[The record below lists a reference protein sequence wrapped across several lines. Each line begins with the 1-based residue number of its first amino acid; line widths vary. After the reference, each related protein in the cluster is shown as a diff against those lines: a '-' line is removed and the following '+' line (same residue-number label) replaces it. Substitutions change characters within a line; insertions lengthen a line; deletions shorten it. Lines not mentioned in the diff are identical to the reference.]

1 MRDLNRPASLALL
14 VVLAVGCADEPA
26 GDGDETAGDGDSET
40 GTSGNGDGD
49 GDGDPGDGDGDGDPG
64 SVRDELIDLLDSPG
78 PYTVGF
84 KQLELTYTPP
94 GGSEPRV
101 LPVFVWY
108 PAIDDPNAGLA
119 HYSLAGLVQLPN
131 TSTLDAP
138 PVAPDGP
145 FPVVVYSHGSGGAG
159 ILPYP
164 FAERFASHG
173 WVLFSANH
181 VGNTTSDLLNGDT
194 DSFPELVVNR
204 PSDITAMLD
213 EAEGGF
219 AGDEVATAT
228 DTSRVFLF
236 GHSFGGYTTFAGGG
250 VGVDYDAL
258 LSTCSGPECAYLENP
273 EVVAAFADGLGD
285 ARVDAIAPQ
294 APALYSLF
302 GQGQY
307 AALEIPTMLQSGK
320 LDITT
325 TDAGEAQP
333 AWSALDNADD
343 VWIDLPFGGHY
354 SFITICHDLSPE
366 LLILVQPDNVNDG
379 CGPDFTPTTEV
390 VPALATYLLAF
401 ARLHV
406 LQQPEFA
413 VIFEGDSLHADFDIL
428 RH

>member
-1 MRDLNRPASLALL
+1 MTHITRPASTVLALTL
-14 VVLAVGCADEPA
+14 VMACADEPTSA
-26 GDGDETAGDGDSET
+26 DVGEGDSET
-40 GTSGNGDGD
+40 SGDGDGDGDGDGATTGDGD
-49 GDGDPGDGDGDGDPG
+49 GDGDPGP
-64 SVRDELIDLLDSPG
+64 SRDELIDLLDSPG

-84 KQLELTYTPP
+84 KELELTYMPP
-94 GGSEPRV
+94 GATEPRV
-101 LPVFVWY
+101 LPVYAWY
-108 PAIDDPNAGLA
+108 PAVDDPDAGLA
-119 HYSLAGLVQLPN
+119 HYSLGGFVSLPN
-131 TSTLDAP
+131 STTLDAP

-145 FPVVVYSHGSGGAG
+145 FPVVIYSHGSGGQG

-173 WVLFSANH
+173 WVLLSADH
-181 VGNTTSDLLNGDT
+181 VGNTVSDLLNGDT
-194 DSFPELVVNR
+194 DPFATLVVNR
-204 PSDITAMLD
+204 PSDISAMLD

-219 AGDEVATAT
+219 GGDEVATAT

-250 VGVDYDAL
+250 VGLNYDAL
-258 LSTCSGPECAYLENP
+258 LASCSGLDCAYLEDP
-273 EVVAAFADGLGD
+273 EVAAAFAGGLSD
-285 ARVDAIAPQ
+285 ARIDAIAPQ
-294 APALYSLF
+294 APALYQAF
-302 GQGQY
+302 GAGQY

-325 TDAGEAQP
+325 PDASEAQP
-333 AWSALDNADD
+333 AWDALDNDED
-343 VWIDLPFGGHY
+343 IWVDLPFGGHY

-366 LLILVQPDNVNDG
+366 LLVLVQPDNVNDG

-406 LQQPEFA
+406 TQEPEFSA
-413 VIFEGDSLHADFDIL
+413 VFDGESLHPELDIV